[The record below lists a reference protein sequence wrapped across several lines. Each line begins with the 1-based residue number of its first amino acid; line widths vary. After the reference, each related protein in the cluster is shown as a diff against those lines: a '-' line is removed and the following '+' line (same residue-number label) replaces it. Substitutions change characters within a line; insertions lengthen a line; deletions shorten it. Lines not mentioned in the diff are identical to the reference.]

1 MKIFQIGL
9 GSMGKRRIR
18 CAKALGVE
26 TILGFDTQADRRI
39 EAENAYGIVTL
50 DSLDQA
56 NWDMIDACIISTPPD
71 NHLQYIDLAI
81 EKGLPAFVEASVILA
96 GLPEAAVRA
105 AAKGVCIAPSCTLSF
120 HPAVKDITALIQGGR
135 YGKVTSFSYHT
146 GQYLPDWH
154 PWEAVTDFYVSRPET
169 GGCREIVP
177 FELTWL
183 VRAIGWPDAV
193 TGLYGRTMDVGA
205 PIDDTYAVSMRMG
218 TAIGS
223 LVVDVAARQA
233 VRALLLNLERGQIVW
248 RWEDQC
254 VRLYEVETQRWIT
267 YGQPVPQAAAGYN
280 KNIDERMYVEE
291 VEAFFDAARG
301 RATFPNTLDEDIR
314 ILRLLEEIEV
324 RGRS

>member
-1 MKIFQIGL
+1 
-9 GSMGKRRIR
+9 MGKRRIR
-18 CAKALGVE
+18 CAKSLG
-26 TILGFDTQADRRI
+26 IANIFGIDTRADRRA
-39 EAENAYGIVTL
+39 EAVDTYGIVAL
-50 DSLDQA
+50 DGLDQVTW
-56 NWDMIDACIISTPPD
+56 NKIDACIISTPPD
-71 NHLQYIDLAI
+71 RHLQYIDLAI

-96 GLPEAAVRA
+96 GLPDAAARA
-105 AAKGVCIAPSCTLSF
+105 AAKGVCIAPSCTLCF
-120 HPAVKDITALIQGGR
+120 HQAVKDITAIVQGGR

-154 PWEAVTDFYVSRPET
+154 PWEAVTDFYVSQPET

-205 PIDDTYAVSMRMG
+205 PIDDTYAIAMRVG

-254 VRLYEVETQRWIT
+254 VRVYESDTQRWIT
-267 YGQPVPQAAAGYN
+267 YGQPEPQAAAGYN
-280 KNIDERMYVEE
+280 KNIGERMYVEE
-291 VEAFFDAARG
+291 VEAFLDAASG
-301 RATFPNTLDEDIR
+301 RAAFPNTLDEDVR
-314 ILRLLEEIEV
+314 ILRLLEEIEA
-324 RGRS
+324 GGHS